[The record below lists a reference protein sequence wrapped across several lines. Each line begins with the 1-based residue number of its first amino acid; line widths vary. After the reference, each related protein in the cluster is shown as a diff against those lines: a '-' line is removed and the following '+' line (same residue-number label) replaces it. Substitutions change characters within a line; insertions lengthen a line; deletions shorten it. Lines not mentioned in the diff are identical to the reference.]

1 MSQGALGAVKMAV
14 SWSFRAGLRERERE
28 RERERA
34 EEGERK
40 EQISRDVQK
49 KC

>member
-14 SWSFRAGLRERERE
+14 SWSFRAGLRERER
-28 RERERA
+28 A
-34 EEGERK
+34 EEGERE

>member
-14 SWSFRAGLRERERE
+14 SWSFRAGLRERED
-28 RERERA
+28 
-34 EEGERK
+34 EGERE

>member
-28 RERERA
+28 
-34 EEGERK
+34 
-40 EQISRDVQK
+40 QK
-49 KC
+49 KEKGKNKLAEMCKKKC

>member
-28 RERERA
+28 RERESRRR
-34 EEGERK
+34 RK
-40 EQISRDVQK
+40 GRTN
-49 KC
+49 